1 VEDILTM
8 SQTITVVLGG
18 RDFTVR
24 QLPIRRDAAW
34 RESVK
39 PLVDPIAEMTMAA
52 GLANPTPDKMVR
64 LAFAS
69 ALFVEPMTVLAA
81 VCDYAPELAAE
92 RTWLEENAFADEAL
106 QALLTLFFG
115 MRAIQ
120 SPGNGAARRQP
131 TTTAPS

>member
-1 VEDILTM
+1 MEDKLTM
-8 SQTITVVLGG
+8 GQTITVELGG
-18 RDFTVR
+18 REFAVR

-52 GLANPTPDKMVR
+52 GLAMPTPDKMVK

-81 VCDYAPELAAE
+81 VCEYGPELAAE
-92 RTWLEENAFADEAL
+92 RAWLEENAYADEAL

-120 SPGNGAARRQP
+120 SQTNGAARRPQ
-131 TTTAPS
+131 TTTAQN